1 MFTAPDACDTGLHH
15 LVLRIMSIQA
25 VNKAVEH
32 PINSYDQEKERER
45 ERERESEREKKKKKI
60 ITTMMMM
67 TTYDI
72 CKLQFR

>member
-32 PINSYDQEKERER
+32 PINSYDQERER
-45 ERERESEREKKKKKI
+45 EREKKKKKKI

>member
-32 PINSYDQEKERER
+32 PINSYDQERER
-45 ERERESEREKKKKKI
+45 EREEEEKEDNNDDDDDDNI
-60 ITTMMMM
+60 
-67 TTYDI
+67 
-72 CKLQFR
+72 